1 MDVTVVS
8 EKTLSA
14 QTLRGASLVVV
25 RISGRPVSVTYES
38 AGGSVITSH
47 RAEPDFAAVCADLGV
62 KE

>member
-8 EKTLSA
+8 EKTMSA

-25 RISGRPVSVTYES
+25 RTAGKLVAVTYES
-38 AGGSVITSH
+38 AGGLVITTH